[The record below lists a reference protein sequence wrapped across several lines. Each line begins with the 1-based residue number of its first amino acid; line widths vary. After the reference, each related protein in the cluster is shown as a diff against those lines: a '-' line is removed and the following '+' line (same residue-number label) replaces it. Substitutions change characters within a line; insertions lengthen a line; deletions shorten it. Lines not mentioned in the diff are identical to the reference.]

1 MRYVNFNVEKRNCF
15 LFNIWECQTEP
26 ETSRKFKKLANSLNI
41 KLMTESK
48 KSVLDSAKSISHGKS
63 FQIEPIDLTLLSLP

>member
-1 MRYVNFNVEKRNCF
+1 
-15 LFNIWECQTEP
+15 
-26 ETSRKFKKLANSLNI
+26 
-41 KLMTESK
+41 MTESK